1 MTSIMKI
8 YMILKCKKIQNFIY
22 NKNKEGFTMKKQYQ
36 ELVLTLV
43 VLKQMD
49 VITTSGVVSEEET
62 IYGMPSDWFKGGWG
76 Q

>member
-1 MTSIMKI
+1 
-8 YMILKCKKIQNFIY
+8 
-22 NKNKEGFTMKKQYQ
+22 MKKQYQ

-43 VLKQMD
+43 VFEQND
-49 VITTSGVVSEEET
+49 VITNSGVVSEEET

>member
-1 MTSIMKI
+1 MRR
-8 YMILKCKKIQNFIY
+8 
-22 NKNKEGFTMKKQYQ
+22 QYQ

-43 VLKQMD
+43 VFEQTD

-62 IYGMPSDWFKGGWG
+62 IYGMPSDWFKGGLG